1 MVCYSFGWFVF
12 DYDLVAALLR
22 LRCCVTFGSI
32 WVEIF
37 GCLGSNRLVSR
48 FELGSLPLRIGSWI
62 FARSLSS
69 RLIRLISIE
78 RWVGWNLAQQVALF
92 HGKKRNWNWISF
104 SKQTKKIDTAIGI
117 LTWFWNVC
125 TCVWI
130 RFPSWMQINP
140 FAGQQEG

>member
-104 SKQTKKIDTAIGI
+104 TKQTKKKNWHCNWYFDLI
-117 LTWFWNVC
+117 LERLHLRMNK
-125 TCVWI
+125 I
-130 RFPSWMQINP
+130 PLLN
-140 FAGQQEG
+140 AD